1 MKRASIS
8 EAKNA
13 LSALLDRVRKGATVI
28 IEDRGVPVARIE
40 PIASGPGDGRL
51 LRLQRHGIVRPPRRA
66 LAAAWFK
73 TRPPKLLSRQ
83 TASAIVLEERRDG
96 R

>member
-13 LSALLDRVRKGATVI
+13 LSALLDRVRQGATVI

-40 PIASGPGDGRL
+40 PIAGSDHDARL
-51 LRLQRHGIVRPPRRA
+51 MRLQRHGIVRPPRRA
-66 LAAAWFK
+66 LTVGWFK
-73 TRPPKLLSRQ
+73 TGPPRLLPRRS
-83 TASAIVLEERRDG
+83 ASAIVVEERRDG